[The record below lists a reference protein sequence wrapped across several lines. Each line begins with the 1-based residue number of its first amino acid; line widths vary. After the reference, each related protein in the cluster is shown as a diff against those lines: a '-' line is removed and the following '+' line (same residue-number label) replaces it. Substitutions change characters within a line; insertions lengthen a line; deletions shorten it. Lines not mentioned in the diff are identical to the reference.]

1 MNKRREQGLA
11 TREHLVAVATALFAE
26 RGYEATSIEAV
37 LETAGVSRGSL
48 YHHFANKEALF
59 EAVLRAVEVRIGA
72 ETMAAVVGA
81 TDADDSLRRGCL
93 AWMQMASDPVVRRIV
108 LIDAPAVLTWR
119 RWREIEEEFALG
131 NIKGAMRLAAH
142 EGRVPRDLVDAFSH
156 MLLATMNELAHVIV
170 RSPDPVEAQRMGE
183 LAIDEFLSRL
193 LDSPGSATGS

>member
-11 TREHLVAVATALFAE
+11 TRERLVAVATTLFAE

-59 EAVLRAVEVRIGA
+59 EAVLRAVEVRIGD

-81 TDADDSLRRGCL
+81 TDAYDSLRRGCL
-93 AWMQMASDPVVRRIV
+93 AWMRMAGDPVVRRIV

-131 NIKGAMRLAAH
+131 NIKVAMRMAAH
-142 EGRVPRDLVDAFSH
+142 EGRVRRDLVDAFSH
-156 MLLATMNELAHVIV
+156 MLLATMNELAHVVV

-193 LDSPGSATGS
+193 LDSPEPAPGS